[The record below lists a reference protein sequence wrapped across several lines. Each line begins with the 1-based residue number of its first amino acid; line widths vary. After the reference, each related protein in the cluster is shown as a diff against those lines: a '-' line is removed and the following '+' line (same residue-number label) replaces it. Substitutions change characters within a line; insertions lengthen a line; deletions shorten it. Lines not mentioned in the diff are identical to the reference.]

1 MRAALY
7 GAFLLALVPMQATIL
22 HYLGLG
28 GVRPD
33 LVLVSV
39 CLIGLFRGELEGFL
53 AGLLLGFAQDLLSA
67 GDLWFNLTAKS
78 GIGLLAG
85 LAGRQVAHVTAAV
98 MLAGLFIISC
108 CSGVLFLFL
117 ARTGDLAAVALAVRS
132 VLVPQA
138 VFDALLG
145 AGVYWVLEERVRDR
159 WVLAE

>member
-1 MRAALY
+1 MKAVLY
-7 GAFLLALVPMQATIL
+7 GAFLLALVPMQATVL
-22 HYLGLG
+22 HYIGLG

-39 CLIGLFRGELEGFL
+39 SLIGFFRGEMEGFM

-67 GDLWFNLTAKS
+67 GDWWFNLATKS

-85 LAGRQVAHVTAAV
+85 LAGRQVAHVTAVV

-108 CSGVLFLFL
+108 CSGVLFLL
-117 ARTGDLAAVALAVRS
+117 LVRTGDWAGVGLTVRS

-145 AGVYWVLEERVRDR
+145 AGAYWVLEERVRDR

>member
-1 MRAALY
+1 MRVALY

-22 HYLGLG
+22 HDLSLG

-39 CLIGLFRGELEGFL
+39 CLIGFIRGELEGFL

-67 GDLWFNLTAKS
+67 GDLGLNLATKS

-85 LAGRQVAHVTAAV
+85 LVGRQVAHVTAVV
-98 MLAGLFIISC
+98 MLVGLFVVSC
-108 CSGVLFLFL
+108 CSGLLFLL
-117 ARTGDLAAVALAVRS
+117 VTQYGGLAAMGSAARS
-132 VLVPQA
+132 ILLPQA

-145 AGVYWVLEERVRDR
+145 AVVYWVLEERVRDR

>member
-7 GAFLLALVPMQATIL
+7 GVFLLVLVPMQATIL

-39 CLIGLFRGELEGFL
+39 CVIGFLRGELEGFL
-53 AGLLLGFAQDLLSA
+53 AGLWLGFAQDLLSA
-67 GDLWFNLTAKS
+67 GDWWFNLATKS

-85 LAGRQVAHVTAAV
+85 LAGRQVVHVTAAV
-98 MLAGLFIISC
+98 MLAGLFVLSC
-108 CSGVLFLFL
+108 CSGVLFLL
-117 ARTGDLAAVALAVRS
+117 LVQTGDLAGVAQVVRF

-138 VFDALLG
+138 IFDALLG
-145 AGVYWVLEERVRDR
+145 AGVYWILEKRVQNR
-159 WVLAE
+159 WVFAE